1 MILSQGTGVSQDFIE
16 SIKEAMQGGGS
27 PAERL
32 AVLKRAIDEEV
43 NSVGAALRHTFMTK
57 IPTAEDIKQTCNT
70 IAMKLMEGEASQIE
84 CKLALVDLLD
94 EALHDVTV
102 YEPEADMIFNY
113 LMVSALAKATDII
126 EKKNLKATG
135 DLLE

>member
-1 MILSQGTGVSQDFIE
+1 
-16 SIKEAMQGGGS
+16 
-27 PAERL
+27 
-32 AVLKRAIDEEV
+32 
-43 NSVGAALRHTFMTK
+43 MTK

-94 EALHDVTV
+94 EALHGSYQKQTQKGAFFISRHLYFLSDVTV

-135 DLLE
+135 GT

>member
-1 MILSQGTGVSQDFIE
+1 MI
-16 SIKEAMQGGGS
+16 SISGS

-32 AVLKRAIDEEV
+32 AALKRAIDEEV

-94 EALHDVTV
+94 EALHGMYIVNKSKHKSVHFHFTKFVLSFRRDS
-102 YEPEADMIFNY
+102 I
-113 LMVSALAKATDII
+113 
-126 EKKNLKATG
+126 
-135 DLLE
+135 